1 MRLFDFKEGLVK
13 LASKYRSGTE
23 PVYLVNAENN
33 EVFEPTGDF
42 KRIDG
47 KNVALI
53 KPVE

>member
-1 MRLFDFKEGLVK
+1 MNLFDFKEGLVK
-13 LASKYRSGTE
+13 LATKNRSGTE
-23 PVYLVNAENN
+23 KVFLLDAENGD
-33 EVFEPTGDF
+33 VYEPTGDF